1 MKFFIFLSLQHA
13 KAQRFLEREL
23 LLCILRSFSLAG
35 KLCQKLEM
43 LRRKWMENET
53 LKLQMRNE
61 LDMVERM
68 RMVSKIKIY
77 SEISCRFKLT
87 FYTTFTSTTLNIREI
102 SNQGSLQNYFS
113 HILDSKQFIHFII
126 YEKDTRILIWF
137 AIEFQYTMSKNFW
150 FSSFTR
156 SSIFIFWSRWLRFWL
171 YPSTY
176 KMFTYFS
183 IYVHFF
189 ENSILELIDWSSC
202 AQLMNVELLKWIDLI
217 INEKKRT
224 IEKLLEAELN
234 VDQVLLDEELYCSPA
249 ADVDEVYMKL
259 MLCSF
264 EKHKSFQFLPY
275 RHIFNHFNRL
285 HVMTLL
291 PSFLHCIFIFFR

>member
-87 FYTTFTSTTLNIREI
+87 FYTTFTSTTLNIREYRAKDLCKITFLLYSIANNLFI
-102 SNQGSLQNYFS
+102 SLFMRK
-113 HILDSKQFIHFII
+113 ILA
-126 YEKDTRILIWF
+126 YWF
-137 AIEFQYTMSKNFW
+137 DLRLNFNIQW
-150 FSSFTR
+150 VKTF
-156 SSIFIFWSRWLRFWL
+156 
-171 YPSTY
+171 
-176 KMFTYFS
+176 
-183 IYVHFF
+183 
-189 ENSILELIDWSSC
+189 
-202 AQLMNVELLKWIDLI
+202 DLI
-217 INEKKRT
+217 
-224 IEKLLEAELN
+224 
-234 VDQVLLDEELYCSPA
+234 
-249 ADVDEVYMKL
+249 VY
-259 MLCSF
+259 SF
-264 EKHKSFQFLPY
+264 FDFYFLIKVTEILTLSFY
-275 RHIFNHFNRL
+275 I
-285 HVMTLL
+285 
-291 PSFLHCIFIFFR
+291 